1 MYELTPLK
9 SITLQNSA
17 SRSSC
22 DRINGLNRMDLE
34 SHERYVKVTRNR
46 SDAQERAMAIPEGG
60 NNIIA
65 SLYSASQL
73 MTQGYFLTLMVQG
86 GGTLCPHFF
95 RTPVSP

>member
-46 SDAQERAMAIPEGG
+46 SDTQERAMAIPEGG

-73 MTQGYFLTLMVQG
+73 MTQGYFLRHKN
-86 GGTLCPHFF
+86 CFANPKYF
-95 RTPVSP
+95 S